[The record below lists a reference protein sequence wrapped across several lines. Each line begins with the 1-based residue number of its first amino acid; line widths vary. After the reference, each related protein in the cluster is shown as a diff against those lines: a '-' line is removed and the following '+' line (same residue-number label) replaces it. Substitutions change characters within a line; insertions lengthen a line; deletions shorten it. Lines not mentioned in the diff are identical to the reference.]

1 MIEVKECMLL
11 LVKQNLKH
19 DKIVESIFDFID
31 FKEKEGF
38 RFGELVLFHYEL
50 FGGKDNE
57 INKIAAGMELLILA
71 IDIFDDL
78 VDQDNQD
85 PPWMKIPPSTA
96 THIAMALMIASQKA
110 IDEAHINDIA
120 KQEAKKMFNNHTLRC
135 IDGQQRDAENEIHN
149 ESDYLVVT
157 KEKSGS
163 LISSACLL
171 GTIFANYQQP
181 QYVKEYAEH
190 FGIAVQIANDIGDI
204 QRENSKN
211 DFLHKKKTL
220 PVLYLLNNGDTEFE
234 ELKRYYK
241 GVIPKEQIQ
250 SKQSEIVALIKKS
263 GAIEYAKVIMQLEIK
278 KSTKII
284 NAMDISEDAKKRLQ
298 SMLFR

>member
-78 VDQDNQD
+78 IDLDNQD
-85 PPWMKIPPSTA
+85 PPWMKVETSIA
-96 THIAMALMIASQKA
+96 THIALALLTVSQLA
-110 IDEAHINDIA
+110 IDESFFDDKV
-120 KQEAKKMFNNHTLRC
+120 KQEAKKMFNKHILRC
-135 IDGQQRDAENEIHN
+135 ISGQQWDAENEVHN

-171 GTIFANYQQP
+171 GSIFAKYSQP
-181 QYVKEYAEH
+181 QIVKEYAEH
-190 FGIAVQIANDIGDI
+190 FGIAVQIANDIRDI

-220 PVLYLLNNGDTEFE
+220 PVLYLLNNAAAEFE

-241 GVIPKEQIQ
+241 GDIPKEQIQ

-263 GAIEYAKVIMQLEIK
+263 GAIEYAQVIMQLEIN
-278 KSTKII
+278 KSTKNI
-284 NAMDISEDAKKRLQ
+284 NTMDITEDSKKRIQ

>member
-1 MIEVKECMLL
+1 MIEIKESMLL
-11 LVKQNLKH
+11 LVKQNLQD
-19 DKIVESIFDFID
+19 DKMVVSICDFID

-50 FGGKDNE
+50 FGGKSGE
-57 INKIAAGMELLILA
+57 IIRIAAGMELLILA

-85 PPWMKIPPSTA
+85 PPWMKIATSTA
-96 THIAMALMIASQKA
+96 THIAMALMTISQIA
-110 IDEAHINDIA
+110 IDESSFDDVL
-120 KQEAKKMFNNHTLRC
+120 KLEAKKMFNNHALRC
-135 IDGQQRDAENEIHN
+135 ISGQQRDAENEIHN
-149 ESDYLVVT
+149 ESDYLAVT

-171 GTIFANYQQP
+171 GTIFAKYQQH
-181 QYVKEYAEH
+181 QNVKAYAEH
-190 FGIAVQIANDIGDI
+190 FGIAVQIANDIRDI

-220 PVLYLLNNGDTEFE
+220 PVLYLLHNSDAEFE
-234 ELKRYYK
+234 ELKRYYE
-241 GVIPKEQIQ
+241 GGIPIERIK
-250 SKQSEIVALIKKS
+250 SKQSEIVALIKRS
-263 GAIEYAKVIMQLEIK
+263 GAIEYAKVMMQLQIN
-278 KSTKII
+278 KSKNII
-284 NAMDISEDAKKRLQ
+284 NSMDISEDSKKRIQ

>member
-1 MIEVKECMLL
+1 MIELKEIMLQIAEQSCFDYRMKE
-11 LVKQNLKH
+11 LVN
-19 DKIVESIFDFID
+19 SFID

-50 FGGKDNE
+50 FGGESNG
-57 INKIAAGMELLILA
+57 INQIAAGMELIILA

-85 PPWMKIPPSTA
+85 PPWMKIAPSNA

-110 IDEAHINDIA
+110 IDESHFNGNIRL
-120 KQEAKKMFNNHTLRC
+120 EAKKMFNNHALRC
-135 IDGQQRDAENEIHN
+135 ISGQQRDAENEIHN
-149 ESDYLVVT
+149 ESDYLAVT

-171 GTIFANYQQP
+171 GAIFANCQQL
-181 QYVKEYAEH
+181 QDVKEYAEH
-190 FGIAVQIANDIGDI
+190 FGIAVQIANDIRDI
-204 QRENSKN
+204 QRENNKN

-220 PVLYLLNNGDTEFE
+220 PVLYLLHNSDSEFDDF
-234 ELKRYYK
+234 KRHYEDD
-241 GVIPKEQIQ
+241 IPIEQIKT
-250 SKQSEIVALIKKS
+250 KQSEIIALIKRS
-263 GAIEYAKVIMQLEIK
+263 GAIEYAKVIMQLEIN
-278 KSTKII
+278 KSKKII
-284 NAMDISEDAKKRLQ
+284 NSMDVSEDVKKSIQ

>member
-1 MIEVKECMLL
+1 MIEIKECTLQ

-19 DKIVESIFDFID
+19 DKIVGTICDFID

-38 RFGELVLFHYEL
+38 RFGDLVLFHYEL
-50 FGGKDNE
+50 FGGKGDE
-57 INKIAAGMELLILA
+57 INKIATGMELLILA

-85 PPWMKIPPSTA
+85 PPWMKIVTSTS
-96 THIAMALMIASQKA
+96 THIAMALLTISQLA
-110 IDEAHINDIA
+110 IDESFFDDKV
-120 KQEAKKMFNNHTLRC
+120 KQEARKMFNKHIVRC
-135 IDGQQRDAENEIHN
+135 ISGQQWDAENEIHN
-149 ESDYLVVT
+149 ESDYLSVT

-171 GTIFANYQQP
+171 GTIFANYQEP
-181 QYVKEYAEH
+181 QIVKEYAEH
-190 FGIAVQIANDIGDI
+190 FGIAVQIANDIRDI

-220 PVLYLLNNGDTEFE
+220 PVLHLLNNADAEFE
-234 ELKRYYK
+234 ELKGYYK
-241 GVIPKEQIQ
+241 GAIPKEQIEL
-250 SKQSEIVALIKKS
+250 KQSEIIALIKKS
-263 GAIEYAKVIMQLEIK
+263 GAIEYAKVIMQLEIN

-284 NAMDISEDAKKRLQ
+284 NTMDISEDSKKRIQ

>member
-1 MIEVKECMLL
+1 MIEIKECMLQ
-11 LVKQNLKH
+11 LVKHNLQN
-19 DKIVESIFDFID
+19 DKMVGLICDFID

-50 FGGKDNE
+50 FSGKGNE
-57 INKIAAGMELLILA
+57 INQIAAGMEMLILA

-78 VDQDNQD
+78 VDLDNQD
-85 PPWMKIPPSTA
+85 PPWMKVETSTA
-96 THIAMALMIASQKA
+96 THIGLALLTISQLA
-110 IDEAHINDIA
+110 IDESFFDD
-120 KQEAKKMFNNHTLRC
+120 KVKLEARKMFNKHIVRC
-135 IDGQQRDAENEIHN
+135 ISGQQWDAENEIHN

-171 GTIFANYQQP
+171 GAIFAKYSQAQI
-181 QYVKEYAEH
+181 VKEYAEH
-190 FGIAVQIANDIGDI
+190 FGIAVQVANDIKDI

-220 PVLYLLNNGDTEFE
+220 PVLYLLNNAAAEFE

-263 GAIEYAKVIMQLEIK
+263 GAIEYAQVIIQLEIN

-284 NAMDISEDAKKRLQ
+284 NSMDITEDSKKRIQ

>member
-1 MIEVKECMLL
+1 MIEIKEYMLL
-11 LVKQNLKH
+11 LVKQNLQH
-19 DKIVESIFDFID
+19 DKMVGNICDFID

-50 FGGKDNE
+50 FGGKGNE
-57 INKIAAGMELLILA
+57 INQIAAGMELLILA

-85 PPWMKIPPSTA
+85 PPWMKTPSSTS
-96 THIAMALMIASQKA
+96 THIAMALMTISQIA
-110 IDEAHINDIA
+110 IDESFFNDTR
-120 KQEAKKMFNNHTLRC
+120 KQEAKKMFNKRTLRC
-135 IDGQQRDAENEIHN
+135 ISGQQYDAENEIYN

-163 LISSACLL
+163 LISCACLL
-171 GTIFANYQQP
+171 GTIFANYQQT
-181 QYVKEYAEH
+181 QNVKEYAEH

-211 DFLHKKKTL
+211 DFLNKKKTL
-220 PVLYLLNNGDTEFE
+220 PVLYLLNNADAEFE

-241 GVIPKEQIQ
+241 GDIPKEQIQ
-250 SKQSEIVALIKKS
+250 SNQSEIIALIKKS
-263 GAIEYAKVIMQLEIK
+263 GAIEYAQVIMQLEIN
-278 KSTKII
+278 KSINII
-284 NAMDISEDAKKRLQ
+284 NSMDISEDAKNSIQ

>member
-1 MIEVKECMLL
+1 MIEIKECMLL
-11 LVKQNLKH
+11 LVKQNLQH
-19 DKIVESIFDFID
+19 DKMVGLICDFID

-50 FGGKDNE
+50 FGGKGNE
-57 INKIAAGMELLILA
+57 INQIAAGMELLVLA

-78 VDQDNQD
+78 VDQDNLE
-85 PPWMKIPPSTA
+85 PPWMKTPTPTA
-96 THIAMALMIASQKA
+96 THIAMALLMASQKA
-110 IDEAHINDIA
+110 IDESRFNDVA
-120 KQEAKKMFNNHTLRC
+120 KQEAKKMFNNHTMRC
-135 IDGQQRDAENEIHN
+135 IDGQQWDAENEIHN
-149 ESDYLVVT
+149 ESDYLAVT

-181 QYVKEYAEH
+181 QNIKEYAEH
-190 FGIAVQIANDIGDI
+190 FGIAVQIANDIRDI

-211 DFLHKKKTL
+211 DFLNKKKTL
-220 PVLYLLNNGDTEFE
+220 PVLYLLHNSDAEFD
-234 ELKRYYK
+234 ELKRYYD
-241 GVIPKEQIQ
+241 GDIQIERIK

-263 GAIEYAKVIMQLEIK
+263 GAIEYAKVIIQLQIN
-278 KSTKII
+278 KSINII
-284 NAMDISEDAKKRLQ
+284 NSMDISKGDKKSIQ